1 MEIHKPKP
9 MHSLREFLT
18 EIGTIICGI
27 LIALGLEQGLEW
39 AHWRHQVEQADKAV
53 SEEVRHNLGYEYERI
68 AVRVCLADR
77 IGELRD
83 RLLQPTGAWKA
94 MPLAVSDPATT
105 GDTLASLAEHTK
117 SNAIPWVYRAPMRP
131 LVNGAWTAAVAS
143 GVSLHMPNERAAFF
157 DHIYEQLE
165 QGFAT
170 QVLERQ
176 AATKLAPLAFDRNLN
191 DAERTQ
197 YLSVLG
203 ELDQIN
209 ALRTLIAAQLIENA
223 DDGGLRIK
231 ASQAAERIKS
241 FRKFPGRAGCVDAL
255 KIPLA
260 PG

>member
-39 AHWRHQVEQADKAV
+39 AHWRHQVELADKAV
-53 SEEVRHNLGYEYERI
+53 SEEVRYNLVNEYERI
-68 AVRVCLADR
+68 ALRVCLSNR

-94 MPLAVSDPATT
+94 MPLDLSDPATT

-117 SNAIPWVYRAPMRP
+117 SYAIPRVYRAPVRP
-131 LVNGAWTAAVAS
+131 FLNGAWTAAVTS
-143 GVSLHMPNERAAFF
+143 GVSLHMRPERAAFF
-157 DHIYEQLE
+157 NHVYRQLE

-176 AATKLAPLAFDRNLN
+176 AATKLAALAFDRNLN

-209 ALRTLIAAQLIENA
+209 ALRTLVGAQLIENA

-231 ASQAAERIKS
+231 ASEAAERIKH
-241 FRKFPGRAGCVDAL
+241 FRESDRAACVDAL

>member
-9 MHSLREFLT
+9 MHSVREFLT

-39 AHWRHQVEQADKAV
+39 AHWRHQVELADKAV
-53 SEEVRHNLGYEYERI
+53 SEEVRYNLVDEYERI
-68 AVRVCLADR
+68 ALRFCLSSRVA
-77 IGELRD
+77 ELRD
-83 RLLQPTGAWKA
+83 RLLQPSGAWKA
-94 MPLAVSDPATT
+94 MPLDVSGPVTT

-117 SNAIPWVYRAPMRP
+117 SYAIPRVYRAPVRP
-131 LVNGAWTAAVAS
+131 FLNGAWTAAVTS
-143 GVSLHMPNERAAFF
+143 GVPLHMQPERAAFF
-157 DHIYEQLE
+157 DHVYRQLE

-170 QVLERQ
+170 QVLERE

-209 ALRTLIAAQLIENA
+209 AFRALVAAQLIVGA
-223 DDGGLRIK
+223 DEGGLRIK

-241 FRKFPGRAGCVDAL
+241 FRTFPGRAACVDAF